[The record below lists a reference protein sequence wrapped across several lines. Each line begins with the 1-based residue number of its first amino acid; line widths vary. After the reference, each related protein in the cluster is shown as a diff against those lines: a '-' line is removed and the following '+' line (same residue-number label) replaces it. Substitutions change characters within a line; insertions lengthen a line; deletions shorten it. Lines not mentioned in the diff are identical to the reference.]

1 MCNISTLVNGYKSL
15 FARYALIG
23 RQDCSKQL
31 LITAFLGLDEYLAR
45 FFYFAKLLNPVRA
58 GTGLNLWAL
67 SFNRYFLPNES
78 KLFLGS

>member
-31 LITAFLGLDEYLAR
+31 LITAFLGLDEYLAS
-45 FFYFAKLLNPVRA
+45 FFLLRKAFKSSSSWN
-58 GTGLNLWAL
+58 GTQ
-67 SFNRYFLPNES
+67 S
-78 KLFLGS
+78 LGFEL